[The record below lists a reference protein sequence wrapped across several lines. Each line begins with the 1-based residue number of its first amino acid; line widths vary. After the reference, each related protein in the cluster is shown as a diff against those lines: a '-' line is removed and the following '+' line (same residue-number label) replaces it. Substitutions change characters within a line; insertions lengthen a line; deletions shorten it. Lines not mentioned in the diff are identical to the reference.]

1 MESTTTWLLTLG
13 VLSLVIVFD
22 LTLAIIRRNKETTM
36 TEAGIW
42 TVIYVAAAI
51 AFGILMPNWTTDPN
65 AQKEFFAGWL
75 TEYALSVD
83 NIFVFVIILSRLQ
96 VEKTKQ
102 QLVLLLGIIIA
113 LVLRGG
119 FIAAGSAIIEKFSG
133 AFFIFGA
140 FLIYT
145 AIHQLFRSEETDEES
160 ESKLTRF
167 LNKRIAYTETYDGM
181 KLRTMVDGKKTFT
194 PIIVVFITLALTD
207 VMFAFDSI
215 PAIFGITTDGFIVLT
230 ANIFALMGLR
240 QLYFL
245 LGSLI
250 ERLRYLEYGISAIL
264 AFIGFKLV
272 SHAMHVN
279 ELPFINGGKHI
290 DWAPEIST
298 ETSLIVIVVC
308 LVVSAGAS
316 LFIKKKD

>member
-13 VLSLVIVFD
+13 ILSLVIVFD

-140 FLIYT
+140 FLIFT
-145 AIHQLFRSEETDEES
+145 AYRLLVEDDGEEEWKED
-160 ESKLTRF
+160 R
-167 LNKRIAYTETYDGM
+167 
-181 KLRTMVDGKKTFT
+181 
-194 PIIVVFITLALTD
+194 FITFLRSKGATTFVIALVSLGFTD
-207 VMFAFDSI
+207 LVFALDSI
-215 PAIFGITTDGFIVLT
+215 PAIFGITRDPYIVVC

-245 LGSLI
+245 LQGLLQ
-250 ERLRYLEYGISAIL
+250 RLVYLSKGLSFIL
-264 AFIGFKLV
+264 AFIGFKMFIEAFHGV
-272 SHAMHVN
+272 GIHEIAGI
-279 ELPFINGGKHI
+279 ELPHVAI
-290 DWAPEIST
+290 EV
-298 ETSLIVIVVC
+298 SLFVIVAALTVTA
-308 LVVSAGAS
+308 VAS
-316 LFIKKKD
+316 LTATRKDGSEIV

>member
-13 VLSLVIVFD
+13 ILSLVIVFD
-22 LTLAIIRRNKETTM
+22 LSLAIIRRNKETTM

-51 AFGILMPNWTTDPN
+51 AFGIFMPNWTTDPN

-140 FLIYT
+140 FLIFT
-145 AIHQLFRSEETDEES
+145 AYRLLVEDEGEEEWKEDRVITYLRSKGATTFVIALVSLGFTD
-160 ESKLTRF
+160 L
-167 LNKRIAYTETYDGM
+167 
-181 KLRTMVDGKKTFT
+181 
-194 PIIVVFITLALTD
+194 VFAL
-207 VMFAFDSI
+207 DSI
-215 PAIFGITTDGFIVLT
+215 PAIFGITRDPYIVVC

-245 LGSLI
+245 LQGLLQ
-250 ERLRYLEYGISAIL
+250 RLVYLSKGLSFIL
-264 AFIGFKLV
+264 AFIGFKMFIEAFHGV
-272 SHAMHVN
+272 GIHEIAGI
-279 ELPFINGGKHI
+279 ELPHVAI
-290 DWAPEIST
+290 EV
-298 ETSLIVIVVC
+298 SLFVIVVA
-308 LVVSAGAS
+308 LTVTAVAS
-316 LFIKKKD
+316 LTATRKDGSEIV

>member
-1 MESTTTWLLTLG
+1 MESTTVWLVTLG
-13 VLSLVIVFD
+13 GLSAVIIFD
-22 LTLAIIRRNKETTM
+22 LILAVLRRNKETSM

-42 TVIYVAAAI
+42 TAIYVAAALV
-51 AFGILMPNWTTDPN
+51 FGYFMPNWTSDPN

-119 FIAAGSAIIEKFSG
+119 FIAAGSAILEKFSG

-140 FLIYT
+140 FLIFT
-145 AIHQLFRSEETDEES
+145 AYKLLAEHDEE
-160 ESKLTRF
+160 EWKEDRLITF
-167 LNKRIAYTETYDGM
+167 LR
-181 KLRTMVDGKKTFT
+181 KKGATTFT
-194 PIIVVFITLALTD
+194 IALVSLGFTDLVFAL
-207 VMFAFDSI
+207 DSI
-215 PAIFGITTDGFIVLT
+215 PAIFGITRDPYIVVC

-245 LGSLI
+245 LQGLLQ
-250 ERLRYLEYGISAIL
+250 RLVYLSKGLSFIL
-264 AFIGFKLV
+264 AFIGFKMIIEAFHGIGIHEL
-272 SHAMHVN
+272 AGI
-279 ELPFINGGKHI
+279 ELPHVAI
-290 DWAPEIST
+290 EL
-298 ETSLIVIVVC
+298 SLGVIVTT
-308 LVVSAGAS
+308 LVVTAVAS
-316 LFIKKKD
+316 LTATRKDGTEIV

>member
-1 MESTTTWLLTLG
+1 MESTTTWLITLG

-140 FLIYT
+140 FLIFT
-145 AIHQLFRSEETDEES
+145 AYKLLVEDEGEEEWKEDRMITFLRSKGATTFVIALVSLGFTD
-160 ESKLTRF
+160 L
-167 LNKRIAYTETYDGM
+167 
-181 KLRTMVDGKKTFT
+181 
-194 PIIVVFITLALTD
+194 VFAL
-207 VMFAFDSI
+207 DSI
-215 PAIFGITTDGFIVLT
+215 PAIFGITRDPYIVVC

-245 LGSLI
+245 LQGLLQ
-250 ERLRYLEYGISAIL
+250 RLVYLSKGLSFIL
-264 AFIGFKLV
+264 AFIGFKMFIEAFHGVGIHEIAGVKLPHVPIEV
-272 SHAMHVN
+272 S
-279 ELPFINGGKHI
+279 LF
-290 DWAPEIST
+290 
-298 ETSLIVIVVC
+298 VIVAALTVTA
-308 LVVSAGAS
+308 VAS
-316 LFIKKKD
+316 LTATRKDGSEIV

>member
-1 MESTTTWLLTLG
+1 MESTTTWLITLG

-51 AFGILMPNWTTDPN
+51 AFGILMPNWTTDAN

-140 FLIYT
+140 FLIFT
-145 AIHQLFRSEETDEES
+145 AYKLLVEDDGEEEWKEDRLITYLRSKGATTFVIALVSLGFTD
-160 ESKLTRF
+160 L
-167 LNKRIAYTETYDGM
+167 
-181 KLRTMVDGKKTFT
+181 
-194 PIIVVFITLALTD
+194 VFAL
-207 VMFAFDSI
+207 DSI
-215 PAIFGITTDGFIVLT
+215 PAIFGITRDPYIVVC

-245 LGSLI
+245 LQGLLQ
-250 ERLRYLEYGISAIL
+250 RLVYLSKGLSFIL
-264 AFIGFKLV
+264 AFIGFKMFIEAFHGV
-272 SHAMHVN
+272 GIHEIAGV
-279 ELPFINGGKHI
+279 ELPHVPI
-290 DWAPEIST
+290 EIS
-298 ETSLIVIVVC
+298 LFVIVAALTVTA
-308 LVVSAGAS
+308 VAS
-316 LFIKKKD
+316 LTATRKDGSEIV

>member
-1 MESTTTWLLTLG
+1 MESTTVWLVTLG
-13 VLSLVIVFD
+13 GLSAVIIFD
-22 LTLAIIRRNKETTM
+22 LILAVIRRNKETSM

-42 TVIYVAAAI
+42 TVIYVAAALI
-51 AFGILMPNWTTDPN
+51 FGYFMPNWTSDPN

-119 FIAAGSAIIEKFSG
+119 FIAAGSAILEKFSG

-140 FLIYT
+140 FLIFT
-145 AIHQLFRSEETDEES
+145 AYKLLAEHDEE
-160 ESKLTRF
+160 EWKEDRLITF
-167 LNKRIAYTETYDGM
+167 LR
-181 KLRTMVDGKKTFT
+181 KKGATTFT
-194 PIIVVFITLALTD
+194 IALVSLGFTDLVFAL
-207 VMFAFDSI
+207 DSI
-215 PAIFGITTDGFIVLT
+215 PAIFGITRDPYIVVC

-245 LGSLI
+245 LQGLLQ
-250 ERLRYLEYGISAIL
+250 RLVYLSKGLSFIL
-264 AFIGFKLV
+264 AFIGFKMIIEAFHGIGIHKLAGV
-272 SHAMHVN
+272 
-279 ELPFINGGKHI
+279 ELPHVAIELSLGVI
-290 DWAPEIST
+290 VAT
-298 ETSLIVIVVC
+298 LIVTAV
-308 LVVSAGAS
+308 AS
-316 LFIKKKD
+316 LTATRKDGTEIV

>member
-13 VLSLVIVFD
+13 ILSLVIVFD

-51 AFGILMPNWTTDPN
+51 VFGLLMPNWTSDPN

-140 FLIYT
+140 FLIFT
-145 AIHQLFRSEETDEES
+145 AYRLLVEDEGEEEWKEDRMITFLRSKGATTFVIALVSLGFTD
-160 ESKLTRF
+160 L
-167 LNKRIAYTETYDGM
+167 
-181 KLRTMVDGKKTFT
+181 
-194 PIIVVFITLALTD
+194 VFAL
-207 VMFAFDSI
+207 DSI
-215 PAIFGITTDGFIVLT
+215 PAIFGITRDPYIVVC

-245 LGSLI
+245 LQGLLQ
-250 ERLRYLEYGISAIL
+250 RLVYLSKGLSFIL
-264 AFIGFKLV
+264 AFIGFKMFIEAFHGV
-272 SHAMHVN
+272 GIHEIAGV
-279 ELPFINGGKHI
+279 ELPHVPI
-290 DWAPEIST
+290 EV
-298 ETSLIVIVVC
+298 SLFVIVAALTVTA
-308 LVVSAGAS
+308 VAS
-316 LFIKKKD
+316 LTATRKDGSEIV

>member
-1 MESTTTWLLTLG
+1 MESTTTWLLTIG
-13 VLSLVIVFD
+13 ILSLVILFD
-22 LTLAIIRRNKETTM
+22 LTLAIVRRNKETTM

-42 TVIYVAAAI
+42 TVIYVSAAI
-51 AFGILMPNWTTDPN
+51 VFGILMPNWTTDPN

-133 AFFIFGA
+133 AFFVFGA
-140 FLIYT
+140 FLIFT
-145 AIHQLFRSEETDEES
+145 AYRLLVEDKGEEEWKEDRIITFLRSKGATTFVIALVSLGFTD
-160 ESKLTRF
+160 L
-167 LNKRIAYTETYDGM
+167 
-181 KLRTMVDGKKTFT
+181 
-194 PIIVVFITLALTD
+194 VFAL
-207 VMFAFDSI
+207 DSI
-215 PAIFGITTDGFIVLT
+215 PAIFGITRDPYIVVC

-245 LGSLI
+245 LQGLLQRLVSLSKG
-250 ERLRYLEYGISAIL
+250 LSFIL
-264 AFIGFKLV
+264 AFIGFKMFIEAFHGIGIHEIAGVKLPHVPIEV
-272 SHAMHVN
+272 S
-279 ELPFINGGKHI
+279 LF
-290 DWAPEIST
+290 
-298 ETSLIVIVVC
+298 VIVAALTVTA
-308 LVVSAGAS
+308 VAS
-316 LFIKKKD
+316 LTATRKDGSEIV

>member
-1 MESTTTWLLTLG
+1 MESTTTWLLTIG
-13 VLSLVIVFD
+13 ILSLVILFD
-22 LTLAIIRRNKETTM
+22 LTLAIVRRNKETTM

-42 TVIYVAAAI
+42 TVIYVSAAI
-51 AFGILMPNWTTDPN
+51 VFGILMPNWTTDPN

-133 AFFIFGA
+133 AFFVFGA
-140 FLIYT
+140 FLIFT
-145 AIHQLFRSEETDEES
+145 AYRLLVEDKGEEEWKEDRIITFLRSKGATTFVIALVSLGFTD
-160 ESKLTRF
+160 L
-167 LNKRIAYTETYDGM
+167 
-181 KLRTMVDGKKTFT
+181 
-194 PIIVVFITLALTD
+194 VFAL
-207 VMFAFDSI
+207 DSI
-215 PAIFGITTDGFIVLT
+215 PAIFGITRDPYIVVC

-245 LGSLI
+245 LQGLLQ
-250 ERLRYLEYGISAIL
+250 RLVYLSKGLSFIL
-264 AFIGFKLV
+264 AFIGFKMFIEAFHGVGIHDIAGL
-272 SHAMHVN
+272 
-279 ELPFINGGKHI
+279 ELPHVPI
-290 DWAPEIST
+290 EV
-298 ETSLIVIVVC
+298 SLFVIVAALTVTA
-308 LVVSAGAS
+308 VAS
-316 LFIKKKD
+316 LTATRKDGSEIV

>member
-13 VLSLVIVFD
+13 ILSLVIIFD
-22 LTLAIIRRNKETTM
+22 LTVAIIRRNKETTM

-140 FLIYT
+140 FLIFT
-145 AIHQLFRSEETDEES
+145 AYRLLVEDEGEEEWKED
-160 ESKLTRF
+160 R
-167 LNKRIAYTETYDGM
+167 
-181 KLRTMVDGKKTFT
+181 
-194 PIIVVFITLALTD
+194 FITFLRSKGATTFVIALVSLGFTD
-207 VMFAFDSI
+207 LVFALDSI
-215 PAIFGITTDGFIVLT
+215 PAIFGITRDPYIVVC

-245 LGSLI
+245 LQVLLQ
-250 ERLRYLEYGISAIL
+250 RLVYLSKGLSFIL
-264 AFIGFKLV
+264 AFIGFKMFIEAFHGV
-272 SHAMHVN
+272 GIHDIAGV
-279 ELPFINGGKHI
+279 ELPHVPI
-290 DWAPEIST
+290 EV
-298 ETSLIVIVVC
+298 SLFVIVAALTVTA
-308 LVVSAGAS
+308 VAS
-316 LFIKKKD
+316 LTATRKDGSEIV

>member
-1 MESTTTWLLTLG
+1 MESTTTWLITLG

-51 AFGILMPNWTTDPN
+51 IFGILMPNWTTDPN

-133 AFFIFGA
+133 AFFLFGA
-140 FLIYT
+140 FLIFT
-145 AIHQLFRSEETDEES
+145 AYKLLVEDEGEEEWKEDRLVTFLRSKGATTFVIALVSLGFTD
-160 ESKLTRF
+160 L
-167 LNKRIAYTETYDGM
+167 
-181 KLRTMVDGKKTFT
+181 
-194 PIIVVFITLALTD
+194 VFAL
-207 VMFAFDSI
+207 DSI
-215 PAIFGITTDGFIVLT
+215 PAIFGITRDPYIVVC

-245 LGSLI
+245 LQGLLQ
-250 ERLRYLEYGISAIL
+250 RLVYLSKGLSFIL
-264 AFIGFKLV
+264 AFIGFKMFIEAFHGVGIHEIAGVKLPHVPIEV
-272 SHAMHVN
+272 S
-279 ELPFINGGKHI
+279 LF
-290 DWAPEIST
+290 
-298 ETSLIVIVVC
+298 VIVAALTVTA
-308 LVVSAGAS
+308 VAS
-316 LFIKKKD
+316 LTATRKDGSEIV